1 VSSEKTIPPQLILIL
16 GGARS
21 GKSAFA
27 ERVAASSGRTVT
39 YIATATAG
47 DDEMRTRIAHHRAS
61 RPREWH
67 TIEEPLDLAG
77 AVRQAYRFADVL
89 LLDCVTLWLGNMLS
103 QEPGQRENDDKSIE
117 ELRITSNLFD
127 EACLK
132 QVEALLAVVQ
142 SAEPNKTL
150 IVVTNEVGLGVVPA
164 YTLGRVYRDTLG
176 YVNQRL
182 AQAADRVYLM
192 VAGMAVD
199 IKRLH
204 EEASL

>member
-1 VSSEKTIPPQLILIL
+1 MSSEKTIPPQLILIL

-27 ERVAASSGRTVT
+27 ERLAASSGRTVT

-117 ELRITSNLFD
+117 ELRIRSNLFD

-132 QVEALLAVVQ
+132 QVDALLAVVQ

-164 YTLGRVYRDTLG
+164 YPLGRVYRDTLG

-192 VAGMAVD
+192 MAGMAVD

>member
-1 VSSEKTIPPQLILIL
+1 M
-16 GGARS
+16 
-21 GKSAFA
+21 AF
-27 ERVAASSGRTVT
+27 
-39 YIATATAG
+39 IATATAG
-47 DDEMRTRIAHHRAS
+47 DDEMRARIARHRAS

-67 TIEEPLDLAG
+67 TIEEPLDLAR
-77 AVRQAYRFADVL
+77 AVRQAYKLADVS
-89 LLDCVTLWLGNMLS
+89 LLDCVTLWLGNMVS
-103 QEPGQRENDDKSIE
+103 QEPGQRESGDKGIE

-127 EACLK
+127 ELSLK

-150 IVVTNEVGLGVVPA
+150 IVVSNEVGLGVVPA
-164 YTLGRVYRDTLG
+164 YPLGRVYRDTLG

-182 AQAADRVYLM
+182 ARTADRVYLM